1 MSDEVAMQVRRLQ
14 REKNARKQ
22 AELLLE
28 QKSLEL
34 YSANN
39 ELTDLAN
46 SLEEQIKVRT
56 KELEEAR
63 DNALAASR
71 SKTTFLSTM
80 SHEIRTPMNGIIG
93 MANLLLDT
101 KLTHEQ
107 KNQASVILSSSE
119 SLLSIINDILDLSKL
134 EAGKFE
140 IFNRPFNLNELLLDI
155 FNSMAITAANKN
167 LQLLYYS
174 DQGVP
179 QDLVADPFRL
189 RQILINLL
197 GNSLKFT
204 DTGYVELQVK
214 LMKKEGD
221 KVSIRFE
228 IHDTGC
234 GIDEESQKTLFT
246 PFSQGKYDQTNPQ
259 GTGLGLSISRRLA
272 VLMEGDVGLVS
283 TLGKGSCFWIEMP
296 MTIAE
301 SNQVEKRLDATYVMY
316 EGNSQVHPAIQ
327 RQFDALGGELTQA
340 KTIEE
345 LINWHSE
352 DKKSFDRFIIDF
364 ESINYDQRLALYNHF
379 QEVDDS
385 ENWLFIRRINEPTCP
400 LTELIQ
406 QRGIDSFTK
415 PITQDKFYEH
425 LHKSAAVEDK
435 SLDVSEDVVEKAWY
449 EKVSGEDHHILLV
462 DDNAVNRMVA
472 AALLKKC
479 GFTISTANDGLEAV
493 EACEKTDFSLILMDI
508 QMPRMG
514 GIEAMLKIR
523 ELMKASGRVE
533 PPMIA
538 LTANAMEGA
547 SEEYMSQGM
556 DDYLTKPIDQD
567 KLGKTLVHWLGQR

>member
-167 LQLLYYS
+167 LQLLCYS

-283 TLGKGSCFWIEMP
+283 TLGKGSCFWVEMP

>member
-101 KLTHEQ
+101 ELTQEQ

-167 LQLLYYS
+167 LQLLCHS

-179 QDLVADPFRL
+179 QGLVADPFRL

-272 VLMEGDVGLVS
+272 VLMDGDVGLNS
-283 TLGKGSCFWIEMP
+283 TLGKGSCFWVEMP
-296 MTIAE
+296 MTVAE
-301 SNQVEKRLDATYVMY
+301 SNQVEKRLDANYVMY

-345 LINWHSE
+345 LINWHSK

-379 QEVDDS
+379 QEATDS

-425 LHKSAAVEDK
+425 LHKSGAVEVN
-435 SLDVSEDVVEKAWY
+435 SLDVSEDVAEKAWY
-449 EKVSGEDHHILLV
+449 EKVSGEDHLILLV

-567 KLGKTLVHWLGQR
+567 KLGKTLAHWLDQR

>member
-167 LQLLYYS
+167 LQLLCYS

-283 TLGKGSCFWIEMP
+283 TLGKGSCFWVEMP

-316 EGNSQVHPAIQ
+316 EGKSQVHPAIQ

-425 LHKSAAVEDK
+425 LHKSGAVEDK

>member
-1 MSDEVAMQVRRLQ
+1 MSDELAIQVRRLT

-34 YSANN
+34 YSANK
-39 ELTDLAN
+39 ELTNFAN
-46 SLEEQIKVRT
+46 SLEEQIQTRT

-101 KLTHEQ
+101 GLTHEQ
-107 KNQASVILSSSE
+107 KNQAAVILSSSE

-140 IFNRPFNLNELLLDI
+140 IFNRPFNLSELLLDI
-155 FNSMAITAANKN
+155 FNSMAITAANKE
-167 LQLLYYS
+167 LQLLCQS

-179 QDLVADPFRL
+179 QDLIGDPFRL

-204 DTGYVELQVK
+204 DTGYVDLQVK
-214 LMKKEGD
+214 LVKKEGD

-272 VLMEGDVGLVS
+272 TLMKGDVGLYS
-283 TLGKGSCFWIEMP
+283 TLGEGSCFWVEMP
-296 MTIAE
+296 MMIAD
-301 SNQVEKRLDATYVMY
+301 SKHTEKRLDASYVLY
-316 EGNSQVHPAIQ
+316 EGNKLIHPVIA
-327 RQFDALGGELTQA
+327 RQFEALGGKLTLA
-340 KTIEE
+340 DSIEQ
-345 LINWHSE
+345 LIAWHQDE
-352 DKKSFDRFIIDF
+352 KKPFDRFIIDF
-364 ESINYDQRLALYNHF
+364 ESIDYDQRVALYNHF
-379 QEVDDS
+379 QVADDS
-385 ENWLFIRRINEPTCP
+385 ENWLFIRRINEPSCP

-406 QRGIDSFTK
+406 QMGIDSFIK

-425 LHKSAAVEDK
+425 LRNTGGVVTSI
-435 SLDVSEDVVEKAWY
+435 DVPEEVVEKAWY
-449 EKVSGEDHHILLV
+449 EKVPGDDHHILLV

-472 AALLKKC
+472 TALLKKC
-479 GFTISTANDGLEAV
+479 GFKISTANDGIEGV
-493 EACEKTDFSLILMDI
+493 EACEKEDFSLVLMDI

-514 GIEAMLKIR
+514 GIEAMQKIR
-523 ELMKASGRVE
+523 EMMKDSGRVM

-547 SEEYMSQGM
+547 SEEYMSKGM

-567 KLGKTLVHWLGQR
+567 KLGKTLVHWLDQR